1 MNNSDRKNRRKF
13 LKVCGTY
20 AAAFAT
26 WHPTHAQSATTR
38 QYAERVQLMRNK
50 TPIGA
55 EDFQPGQTYIFN
67 YPYVTTPCMIF
78 NVGNRIS
85 HQITLTTESGEDY
98 VWPGGAGPDHS
109 IVCYSAICA
118 HRMTYPAKA
127 VSFLNYRH
135 SKVVYFDENQ
145 NRQEK
150 EKIIYCCSERSVY
163 DAQNGGKVLG
173 GPAPQPIATILLEY
187 DENENCFYALG
198 ALGGTLF
205 EKFLDEF
212 EFRLQLDFRIAN
224 VREST
229 VNQVNL
235 FTLEEYSEVV
245 VHC

>member
-1 MNNSDRKNRRKF
+1 MKQNNRRQF
-13 LKVCGTY
+13 FKVCGAY
-20 AAAFAT
+20 VAALASSY
-26 WHPTHAQSATTR
+26 PTHGNSATTR
-38 QYAERVQLMRNK
+38 QYAERVQLMRDK
-50 TPIGA
+50 KPIGF

-78 NVGNRIS
+78 NVGNRVD
-85 HQITLTTESGEDY
+85 HQIKLTMESGEDY

-127 VSFLNYRH
+127 VSFINYRH
-135 SKVVYFDENQ
+135 SKVVYFDEDR
-145 NRQEK
+145 NRQER

-163 DAQNGGKVLG
+163 DPRNGGKVLG

-187 DENENCFYALG
+187 DENENSFYASG

-205 EKFLDEF
+205 EKFMDEF
-212 EFRLQLDFRIAN
+212 EFRLQLDFKVNN
-224 VREST
+224 VRT
-229 VNQVNL
+229 PTLNQVEL
-235 FTLEEYSEVV
+235 LTADEYSEVI